1 MTIEKN
7 QEQVKDQYFNQNDLN
22 LVLADIQK
30 IENDE
35 FSIDLDLVVKAWSQ
49 VERKNLFGKQ
59 NQKT

>member
-1 MTIEKN
+1 MTTEKN
-7 QEQVKDQYFNQNDLN
+7 QHQINDQYFNQNDLN

-30 IENDE
+30 IENEE

-59 NQKT
+59 N